1 MMNQPEL
8 TLEEK
13 DFLNSYI
20 DQRFGSSSWDNWDK
34 RLKLY
39 YHVMIDAHIWKALG
53 EKVDDKFIKELDNE
67 SLSSR
72 WECKRQ
78 VIRY

>member
-1 MMNQPEL
+1 MMKQPEL

-39 YHVMIDAHIWKALG
+39 YHVMIDATIWKTLG
-53 EKVDDKFIKELDNE
+53 GKVDGNFIKVLNNE
-67 SLSSR
+67 S
-72 WECKRQ
+72 
-78 VIRY
+78 I